1 MQLIIQ
7 VLTGLAI
14 AGLSG
19 AHPSEDWSLS
29 EFGKRALTPDNTCGT
44 LGAGKGLGY
53 TCDPKL
59 AQGGGCCSASGYCG
73 RWRGHLLWGLS
84 LTRSRHHG
92 GLLRCWLPNSLW
104 YMLWLRVDSNRS

>member
-14 AGLSG
+14 AGLSN
-19 AHPSEDWSLS
+19 AYPSDDWTFS

-44 LGAGKGLGY
+44 LGAGNGKGY

-73 RWRGHLLWGLS
+73 RWRTPSFGIV
-84 LTRSRHHG
+84 T
-92 GLLRCWLPNSLW
+92 
-104 YMLWLRVDSNRS
+104 DSF